1 MIAIITTKDLSCQH
15 PKEDMEYQPE
25 EKDTNVPES
34 LTCGICGKEL
44 DPLILEP
51 YWDEFGKEQRYEENN
66 E

>member
-34 LTCGICGKEL
+34 LTCGVCCKEL

-51 YWDEFGKEQRYEENN
+51 DWDELGKEQRYEENN

>member
-34 LTCGICGKEL
+34 LTCGISGKEL

-51 YWDEFGKEQRYEENN
+51 DWDELGKEQRYEENN

>member
-15 PKEDMEYQPE
+15 PEEDMEYQPE

-51 YWDEFGKEQRYEENN
+51 DWDELGKEQRYEENN